1 MSTRTQ
7 LADALAAALGDG
19 YVVAARTATPD
30 QIAPGAIAVRVLPAT
45 VASAPQTRGL
55 SYTLTVWA
63 CTGQEDP
70 DTVDDVLD
78 AALDDLLAAL
88 LDMPWLTFDGAER
101 GVMDDRWH
109 GYRLTVTCYATI
121 TEEA

>member
-1 MSTRTQ
+1 MSARTQ
-7 LADALAAALGDG
+7 LATALAGALGDG

-30 QIAPGAIAVRVLPAT
+30 QIERGTVAVRVLPAT
-45 VASAPQTRGL
+45 VTAAPQTRGL
-55 SYTLTVWA
+55 LYTLTVWA
-63 CTGQEDP
+63 CTAVEDP
-70 DTVDDVLD
+70 AAVDDVLD

-88 LDMPWLTFDGAER
+88 LGMPWLTFDTAER
-101 GVMDDRWH
+101 GVLDERWH